1 MIDNS
6 PNEKG
11 STSENNSRFQEQL
24 EENKKLIEELKTQR
38 DFSNTLIQ
46 TTPAFFVALQPD
58 GKVKMMNETMLSALG
73 YKEEEVIGKDYLN
86 NFVPAQDRTKLNK
99 IFQNLSRYHQHTFV
113 GCNLLTKD
121 GRTIIVEWHGS
132 PILNGDELDYFICLG
147 IDITERKRS
156 ELFLRKSEK
165 KYRELFEK
173 SDDAILIIENDKF
186 VDCNAA
192 TVRMLRYKNKEEL
205 LYTHPS
211 ELSPE
216 FQPDGRSSFE
226 KAMEI
231 LDIAIK
237 KGSHRFEWYHQKADG
252 EVFPVEVLLTVVS
265 VDENKKILHTV
276 WRDIT
281 EKVKARNELIEARE
295 KAEEANRLKS
305 NFLANMSHELRTPMV
320 GIIGFSKIL
329 EDEIEQ
335 PELKEY
341 ASFIHE
347 AGNKLM
353 NSLNLILN
361 LTKIETEKIKVE
373 YTKIDIIHLIKRT
386 IYTFEKL
393 ASQKNIYL
401 KFESELES
409 LVTDTDERMFTQIIA
424 NLVNNAVKYT
434 DKGGITVSANIDDS
448 YLKILVKDTG
458 IGIPKDKQDLI
469 WEEFRQVSEGAARI
483 YEGTGLGL
491 TITSNFIHKL
501 GGNIKLKS
509 EDGKGSTFTVLI
521 PIQVNSDPTAAE
533 NKTYK
538 KYTGAPKIKRVNEKL
553 KTLLY
558 VEDDRIAI
566 KVVPLFLKGYY
577 EVDCAESGKKGIKK
591 AEDKVYDAILM
602 DINMQREMDGTKAA
616 EIIKQMDEYKD
627 VPIIAVTAYAMVGDR
642 EKYLQAGFAD
652 YISKPFSKNDL
663 IELLDRTIKQ

>member
-11 STSENNSRFQEQL
+11 STSEDNSRFQEQL
-24 EENKKLIEELKTQR
+24 EENKKLIEELKIER
-38 DFSNTLIQ
+38 EFSKTIIQ
-46 TTPAFFVALQPD
+46 TTPAFFVAIKPD
-58 GKVKMMNETMLSALG
+58 GKVIMMNETMLNVLG

-86 NFVPAQDRTKLNK
+86 NFIPVNDRAELVHT
-99 IFQNLSRYHQHTFV
+99 FQNLSHHQQHTIV

-121 GRTIIVEWHGS
+121 GSIIMVEWHGS
-132 PILNGDELDYFICLG
+132 PILNNDELDYFICLG
-147 IDITERKRS
+147 IDITKRKKS
-156 ELFLRKSEK
+156 EFFLKKSEK

-186 VDCNAA
+186 VDCNDA
-192 TVRMLRYKNKEEL
+192 TVRMLKYENKEEL
-205 LYTHPS
+205 LFTHPS

-216 FQPDGRSSFE
+216 FQPDGKNSYD

-231 LDIAIK
+231 MDIAIK
-237 KGSHRFEWYHQKADG
+237 KGNHRFEWYHKKADG
-252 EVFPVEVLLTVVS
+252 EVFPVEVLLTAVS
-265 VDENKKILHTV
+265 VDKNKKVLYTV

-341 ASFIHE
+341 ASFIYE

-373 YTKIDIIHLIKRT
+373 YTKINIIHLIKRT

-409 LVTDTDERMFTQIIA
+409 LVTDTDERMFIQIIA

-491 TITSNFIHKL
+491 TITSNFVHKL
-501 GGNIKLKS
+501 GGKIELKS

-521 PIQVNSDPTAAE
+521 PIQVNYDPTAAE
-533 NKTYK
+533 NKTYE
-538 KYTGAPKIKRVNEKL
+538 KYTGAPTIRRVNKKL
-553 KTLLY
+553 NTLLY

-577 EVDCAESGKKGIKK
+577 EVDCAESAKKGIQK

-602 DINMQREMDGTKAA
+602 DINLQREMDGTKAA

-663 IELLDRTIKQ
+663 IELLDRTIK

>member
-1 MIDNS
+1 MIDKS
-6 PNEKG
+6 SNEKG
-11 STSENNSRFQEQL
+11 SNLKNNSRSNEQI

-46 TTPAFFVALQPD
+46 TNPAFFVAIKPD
-58 GKVKMMNETMLSALG
+58 GKVKMMNETMLNALG
-73 YKEEEVIGKDYLN
+73 YKKEEVIGKDYLN
-86 NFVPAQDRTKLNK
+86 NFVPPQDRDELKETFL
-99 IFQNLSRYHQHTFV
+99 NLSRIHQHTFV
-113 GCNLLTKD
+113 GCNLFTKD
-121 GRTIIVEWHGS
+121 GRILTTEWHGS
-132 PILNGDELDYFICLG
+132 PILIGDELDYFVCLG
-147 IDITERKRS
+147 IDITERKKS
-156 ELFLRKSEK
+156 ELFLRESEK

-173 SDDAILIIENDKF
+173 SDDAILIIENDRF
-186 VDCNAA
+186 VDCNDS
-192 TVRMLRYKNKEEL
+192 TVTMLKYNSKEEL
-205 LYTHPS
+205 LFTHPS
-211 ELSPE
+211 ELSPN
-216 FQPDGRSSFE
+216 FQPDGKSSFD
-226 KAMEI
+226 KAEEI
-231 LDIAIK
+231 MKLAIK
-237 KGSHRFEWYHQKADG
+237 KGSHRFEWYHKKADG
-252 EVFPVEVLLTVVS
+252 EIFPVEVLLTAVS
-265 VDENKKILHTV
+265 VDEKKKILHTV

-361 LTKIETEKIKVE
+361 LTKIETEKIMVE
-373 YTKIDIIHLIKRT
+373 FTKIDIIHLIKRT

-393 ASQKNIYL
+393 ASQKDIYL

-409 LVTDTDERMFTQIIA
+409 LITETDERMFIQIIA

-434 DKGGITVSANIDDS
+434 DEGGITISVNKDDTF
-448 YLKILVKDTG
+448 LKIQVKDTG
-458 IGIPKDKQDLI
+458 IGIPKDKHDLI
-469 WEEFRQVSEGAARI
+469 WKEFRQVSEGAARI
-483 YEGTGLGL
+483 YDGTGLGL
-491 TITSNFIHKL
+491 TITSNFVHKL
-501 GGNIKLKS
+501 GGKINLKS
-509 EDGKGSTFTVLI
+509 VDGKGSTFTVLI
-521 PIQVNSDPTAAE
+521 PIHVSSDLTAVE

-538 KYTGAPKIKRVNEKL
+538 KYTGAPKIRRVNEKL

-566 KVVPLFLKGYY
+566 KVVPLFLKEYY
-577 EVDCAESGKKGIKK
+577 EVDCASSGKEGIIK
-591 AEDKVYDAILM
+591 AKDKVYDAILM
-602 DINMQREMDGTKAA
+602 DINLQKEMDGTKAA
-616 EIIKQMDEYKD
+616 EIIKEMDEYKD

-642 EKYLQAGFAD
+642 EKYLHAGFAD
-652 YISKPFSKNDL
+652 YISKPFSKYDL
-663 IELLDRTIKQ
+663 IELLDKTIN

>member
-1 MIDNS
+1 MIDKN
-6 PNEKG
+6 PNKEG
-11 STSENNSRFQEQL
+11 FNSENNSQFQEQL
-24 EENKKLIEELKTQR
+24 EENKKLFKELKIEIE
-38 DFSNTLIQ
+38 FSNTIIQ
-46 TTPAFFVALQPD
+46 TSPAFFVAIKPD
-58 GKVKMMNETMLSALG
+58 GKVMMMNETMLHALG
-73 YKEEEVIGKDYLN
+73 YMEEEVIGKDYFN
-86 NFVPAQDRTKLNK
+86 NFVPAQDRAELIK
-99 IFQNLSRYHQHTFV
+99 IFQNLSRYQQHTFV

-121 GRTIIVEWHGS
+121 GRTLIAEWHGS
-132 PILNGDELDYFICLG
+132 PILNGDKLDYFVCLG
-147 IDITERKRS
+147 IDITERKKS
-156 ELFLRKSEK
+156 ELSLRESEK

-186 VDCNAA
+186 VDCNDS
-192 TVRMLRYKNKEEL
+192 TVRMLKYKNKKEL
-205 LYTHPS
+205 LFTHPS

-216 FQPDGRSSFE
+216 FQPDGKNSFD
-226 KAMEI
+226 KAMEMM
-231 LDIAIK
+231 DIAIQ
-237 KGSHRFEWYHQKADG
+237 KGNHRFEWYHKKADG
-252 EVFPVEVLLTVVS
+252 EVFPVEVLLTAVS
-265 VDENKKILHTV
+265 VNENKKILHTV

-361 LTKIETEKIKVE
+361 LTKIETEKINVE

-409 LVTDTDERMFTQIIA
+409 FITDTDERMFTQIIA

-434 DKGGITVSANIDDS
+434 DKGGITVSINIDDS

-458 IGIPKDKQDLI
+458 IGIPKDKQDVI

-491 TITSNFIHKL
+491 TITSNFVHKL
-501 GGNIKLKS
+501 GGRIKLKS
-509 EDGKGSTFTVLI
+509 VDGKGSIFTVLI
-521 PIQVNSDPTAAE
+521 PIQASSDSISSE
-533 NKTYK
+533 NKTSK
-538 KYTGAPKIKRVNEKL
+538 KYFGAPKIKKLSKKL

-577 EVDCAESGKKGIKK
+577 EVDTASSGKKGIKK

-602 DINMQREMDGTKAA
+602 DINLQREMDGTKTA

-627 VPIIAVTAYAMVGDR
+627 IPIIAVTAYAMVGDR
-642 EKYLQAGFAD
+642 EKYLQAGFTD

-663 IELLDRTIKQ
+663 IELLDKTIK